1 MLQDPSFWVAIS
13 FFGFIGLLMYY
24 KVPQKAGEALD
35 KRADKIREELE
46 EARKLREEAQVILA
60 DYQRKQKEAEESAK
74 EIIALAKQEAEAYA
88 TETRK
93 ALAESLERRTRIA
106 EDKIG
111 RAEAQAMDEVRAA
124 AVDVAIAA
132 ADKLISDNLTDSTS
146 GQMIDKTIKEL
157 QSKLN

>member
-1 MLQDPSFWVAIS
+1 MEVQAVGTKMFIVQSQCDFDVAAP
-13 FFGFIGLLMYY
+13 Y
-24 KVPQKAGEALD
+24 A
-35 KRADKIREELE
+35 
-46 EARKLREEAQVILA
+46 AQRV
-60 DYQRKQKEAEESAK
+60 DDV
-74 EIIALAKQEAEAYA
+74 
-88 TETRK
+88 
-93 ALAESLERRTRIA
+93 RIA

>member
-1 MLQDPSFWVAIS
+1 MLKDPSFWVAIS

-35 KRADKIREELE
+35 KRADKIRDELE
-46 EARKLREEAQVILA
+46 EARKLREEAQAILA

-74 EIIALAKQEAEAYA
+74 EIIALAKQEAETYA
-88 TETRK
+88 TETRQ

-132 ADKLISDNLTDSTS
+132 ADKLIADNLTDSTS
-146 GQMIDKTIKEL
+146 GQMIDRTIKEL

>member
-46 EARKLREEAQVILA
+46 EARKLREEAQAILA

>member
-46 EARKLREEAQVILA
+46 EGRKLREEAQAILA